1 MRIAM
6 PVTPLPQISSTAWE
20 HPADRAALN
29 TLRGLPGFDEII
41 RKIASFFGERGL
53 RHLFLANAVRTGP
66 TQHPRL
72 HEMIREVCTALD
84 VHEIPDVYVT
94 QTPFINASAIGFD
107 RPFIVVNTGTLGSL
121 SEDQQRFVLA
131 HEVGH
136 IASGH
141 MTYRTIAV
149 IMSTIGF
156 SALPFL
162 AGLALMPFQL
172 ALLEWS
178 RKAELSCD
186 RAALLAVQD
195 TTLAMSTFFRLA
207 GGSMKP
213 GEGDLDAFLKQA
225 AEYES
230 EGSAWD
236 SLLKVIY
243 AAMRE
248 HPFNTVRAAELQRWV
263 ASGAYA
269 RILAGEYPRRDG
281 TGPQTTYADDVRG
294 AADYYGQQARE
305 AFGKVG
311 DSFSR
316 AADAFRRRSGS

>member
-1 MRIAM
+1 M
-6 PVTPLPQISSTAWE
+6 PVTTLTQIASTAWE

-29 TLRGLPGFDEII
+29 TMRALPGFDEVV
-41 RKIASFFGERGL
+41 RKIAGFFGERGL

-72 HEMIREVCTALD
+72 HAMLREVCETLD
-84 VHEIPDVYVT
+84 VSQIPDLYVT
-94 QTPFINASAIGFD
+94 QTPFVNAGAIGFE
-107 RPFIVVNTGTLGSL
+107 RPFIVVNTGTIAAL
-121 SEDQQRFVLA
+121 SEGEQRFVLA

-149 IMSTIGF
+149 IVSNIGF

-162 AGLALMPFQL
+162 AGLAFLPFQL

-195 TTLAMSTFFRLA
+195 TTLAMQTFFRLA
-207 GGSMKP
+207 GGSIVP

-236 SLLKVIY
+236 SLLKAINT
-243 AAMRE
+243 ALKE

-263 ASGAYA
+263 ATGAYA
-269 RILAGEYPRRDG
+269 RIVGGEYPRRDG
-281 TGPQTTYADDVRG
+281 TGPQTTYSDDVRG
-294 AADYYGQQARE
+294 AADYYGQQAKE

-316 AADAFRRRSGS
+316 AADAFRRKAGG

>member
-1 MRIAM
+1 M
-6 PVTPLPQISSTAWE
+6 PVSTLPLIASTAWE

-29 TLRGLPGFDEII
+29 TLRALPGFDEII
-41 RKIASFFGERGL
+41 RKVAGFFGERGL
-53 RHLFLANAVRTGP
+53 RHLFLSNAVRTGP

-72 HEMIREVCTALD
+72 YAMLHEVCETLD
-84 VHEIPDVYVT
+84 VKEVPDLYVT
-94 QTPFINASAIGFD
+94 LTPYVNAAAVGFE
-107 RPFIVVNTGTLGSL
+107 RPFIVVNSGTLSSL
-121 SEDQQRFVLA
+121 TEDEQRFVLA

-141 MTYRTIAV
+141 MTYRTIAIIV
-149 IMSTIGF
+149 STIGF

-195 TTLAMSTFFRLA
+195 TTLAMRSFFILA
-207 GGSMKP
+207 GGSTKP

-236 SLLKVIY
+236 TLLKAINT
-243 AAMRE
+243 ALRE

-269 RILAGEYPRRDG
+269 RIIGGEYPRRDG

-294 AADYYGQQARE
+294 AADYYGQQAKD

-311 DSFSR
+311 DTFSR
-316 AADAFRRRSGS
+316 AADAFRRKAGS

>member
-1 MRIAM
+1 MAA
-6 PVTPLPQISSTAWE
+6 TPLPQISSTAWE

-29 TLRGLPGFDEII
+29 TLRQLPGFDEIV
-41 RKIASFFGERGL
+41 RKVAGFFGERGL
-53 RHLFLANAVRTGP
+53 RHLFLANAVRCGP

-72 HEMIREVCTALD
+72 YHMLREVCEVLD
-84 VHEIPDVYVT
+84 VTDVPDLYVT
-94 QTPFINASAIGFD
+94 QTPFVNAGAVGFD
-107 RPFIVVNTGTLGSL
+107 RPFIVMNTGTILAL
-121 SEDQQRFVLA
+121 AEDEQRIVLA

-141 MTYRTIAV
+141 MTYRTLAV
-149 IMSTIGF
+149 IVSTVGF

-162 AGLALMPFQL
+162 AGVALMPFQL

-186 RAALLAVQD
+186 RASLLAVQD
-195 TTLAMSTFFRLA
+195 TTVAMRTFFRLA
-207 GGSMKP
+207 GGSIEP
-213 GEGDLDAFLKQA
+213 GQGDLDAFLRQA

-236 SLLKVIY
+236 SLLKAINT
-243 AAMRE
+243 AFRE

-281 TGPQTTYADDVRG
+281 AGPQQTYAEDVRG

-305 AFGKVG
+305 TFGKVG
-311 DSFSR
+311 DSFAR
-316 AADAFRRRSGS
+316 AADAFRRKAGG

>member
-1 MRIAM
+1 M
-6 PVTPLPQISSTAWE
+6 PVTPLPQIASTAWE

-29 TLRGLPGFDEII
+29 TMRSLPGFDDVV
-41 RKIASFFGERGL
+41 RRIAGFFGERGL
-53 RHLFLANAVRTGP
+53 RQLFLANAVRTGP
-66 TQHPRL
+66 TQYPRL
-72 HEMIREVCTALD
+72 HAMVREACAALD
-84 VHEIPDVYVT
+84 VSQVPDLYVT
-94 QTPFINASAIGFD
+94 RSPLVNAMAVGFD
-107 RPFIVVNTGTLGSL
+107 RPFIVINSETLAVL
-121 SEDQQRFVLA
+121 DPAEQLVVLA

-141 MTYRTIAV
+141 MVYRTIAIIV
-149 IMSTIGF
+149 STIGF

-195 TTLAMSTFFRLA
+195 TTLAMRTFFKLA
-207 GGSMKP
+207 GGSTAP
-213 GEGDLDAFLKQA
+213 GEGDLDAFLQQA

-236 SLLKVIY
+236 ALLKAINT
-243 AAMRE
+243 ALRE

-269 RILAGEYPRRDG
+269 RILSGDYPRRDG

-294 AADYYGQQARE
+294 AAEYYGQQARE
-305 AFGKVG
+305 TFDKVG
-311 DSFSR
+311 DSFVR
-316 AADAFRRRSGS
+316 AADAFRRKAGG

>member
-1 MRIAM
+1 M
-6 PVTPLPQISSTAWE
+6 PVSPLPQIASTAWE

-29 TLRGLPGFDEII
+29 TLRALPGFDEII
-41 RKIASFFGERGL
+41 RKVASFFGERGV
-53 RHLFLANAVRTGP
+53 RHLYLANAVRTGP

-72 HEMIREVCTALD
+72 HAMIREICATLD
-84 VHEIPDVYVT
+84 VPAVPDLYVT
-94 QTPFINASAIGFD
+94 QTPFLNAGAIGFE
-107 RPFIVVNTGTLGSL
+107 RPFIVINTGTIAGLTDD
-121 SEDQQRFVLA
+121 EQRFVLA

-195 TTLAMSTFFRLA
+195 STLAMRTFFKLA
-207 GGSMKP
+207 GGSTVP
-213 GEGDLDAFLKQA
+213 GEGDLDAFLQQA

-236 SLLKVIY
+236 AVLKAINT
-243 AAMRE
+243 AMRE

-263 ASGAYA
+263 ASGAFA
-269 RILAGEYPRRDG
+269 RIMAGEYPRRDG
-281 TGPQTTYADDVRG
+281 SGPQQTYADDVRS

-311 DSFSR
+311 DSFTR
-316 AADAFRRRSGS
+316 AADAFKRKAGS

>member
-1 MRIAM
+1 MS
-6 PVTPLPQISSTAWE
+6 VTPLPQIASTAWE

-29 TLRGLPGFDEII
+29 TLRSLPGFDDIM
-41 RKIASFFGERGL
+41 RKVAGFFGERGL

-66 TQHPRL
+66 TQHQRL
-72 HEMIREVCTALD
+72 YYMLREVCETLD
-84 VHEIPDVYVT
+84 VREVPDLYVT

-107 RPFIVVNTGTLGSL
+107 RPFIVLNTGTLGGL
-121 SEDQQRFVLA
+121 TPDQQRVVLA

-162 AGLALMPFQL
+162 AGLALLPFQL

-186 RAALLAVQD
+186 RASLLAVQD
-195 TTLAMSTFFRLA
+195 TTLVMSTFFRLA
-207 GGSMKP
+207 GGSSDP
-213 GEGDLDAFLKQA
+213 SEADLDAFLRQA

-243 AAMRE
+243 AATRE

-269 RILAGEYPRRDG
+269 NIIAGEYPRRDG
-281 TGPQTTYADDVRG
+281 TGPQQTYAEDVRG

-316 AADAFRRRSGS
+316 AADAFRRKAGG

>member
-1 MRIAM
+1 MA
-6 PVTPLPQISSTAWE
+6 VTPLPQIASTSWE

-29 TLRGLPGFDEII
+29 TLRALPGFDDVV
-41 RKIASFFGERGL
+41 RKIAGFFGERGL
-53 RHLFLANAVRTGP
+53 RHLFLANAVRCGP
-66 TQHPRL
+66 TQHPAL
-72 HEMIREVCTALD
+72 YDMLREVCGTLD
-84 VHEIPDVYVT
+84 VPAVPDLYVT
-94 QTPFINASAIGFD
+94 QTPFVNAGAIGFE
-107 RPFIVVNTGTLGSL
+107 RPFIVVNTGTLGTL
-121 SEDQQRFVLA
+121 SREEQRVVLA

-141 MTYRTIAV
+141 VTYRTIAV
-149 IMSTIGF
+149 IVSNIGF

-162 AGLALMPFQL
+162 AGVALLPFQL

-195 TTLAMSTFFRLA
+195 TTVAMRTFFKMA
-207 GGSMKP
+207 GGSTAP

-236 SLLKVIY
+236 SVLKAINT
-243 AAMRE
+243 ALRE

-269 RILAGEYPRRDG
+269 RILAGEYARRDG
-281 TGPQTTYADDVRG
+281 TGPQSTYSDDVRG
-294 AADYYGQQARE
+294 AADYYGQQARD

-311 DSFSR
+311 DSFAR
-316 AADAFRRRSGS
+316 AADAFRRKAGG

>member
-1 MRIAM
+1 M
-6 PVTPLPQISSTAWE
+6 PVTPLPQIASTAWE

-29 TLRGLPGFDEII
+29 TMRSLPGFDDVV
-41 RKIASFFGERGL
+41 RRIAGFFGERGL
-53 RHLFLANAVRTGP
+53 RQLFLANAVRTGP
-66 TQHPRL
+66 TQYPRL
-72 HEMIREVCTALD
+72 HAMVREACAALD
-84 VHEIPDVYVT
+84 VSQVPDLYVT
-94 QTPFINASAIGFD
+94 RSPLVNAMAVGFD
-107 RPFIVVNTGTLGSL
+107 RPFIVINSETLAVL
-121 SEDQQRFVLA
+121 DPAEQLVVLA

-141 MTYRTIAV
+141 MVYRTIAIIV
-149 IMSTIGF
+149 STIGF

-195 TTLAMSTFFRLA
+195 TTLAMRTFFKLA
-207 GGSMKP
+207 GGSTAP
-213 GEGDLDAFLKQA
+213 GEGDLDAFLLQA

-236 SLLKVIY
+236 ALLKAINT
-243 AAMRE
+243 ALRE

-269 RILAGEYPRRDG
+269 RILSGDYPRRDG

-294 AADYYGQQARE
+294 AAEYYGQQARE
-305 AFGKVG
+305 TFDKVG
-311 DSFSR
+311 DSFVR
-316 AADAFRRRSGS
+316 AADAFRRKAGG

>member
-1 MRIAM
+1 M
-6 PVTPLPQISSTAWE
+6 PVSPLPLIASTAWE

-29 TLRGLPGFDEII
+29 TLRALPGFDEII
-41 RKIASFFGERGL
+41 RKVAGFFGERGL
-53 RHLFLANAVRTGP
+53 RHLFLSNAVRTGP

-72 HEMIREVCTALD
+72 YAMLHEVCETLD
-84 VHEIPDVYVT
+84 VKEVPDLYVT
-94 QTPFINASAIGFD
+94 LTPFVNASAVGFD
-107 RPFIVVNTGTLGSL
+107 RPFIVVNSGALLTLT
-121 SEDQQRFVLA
+121 EEEQRFVLA

-141 MTYRTIAV
+141 MTYRTIAIIV
-149 IMSTIGF
+149 STIGF

-195 TTLAMSTFFRLA
+195 TTVAMRSFFRLA
-207 GGSMKP
+207 GGSTVP
-213 GEGDLDAFLKQA
+213 GEGDLDAFLRQA

-236 SLLKVIY
+236 TLLKAINT
-243 AAMRE
+243 ALRE

-263 ASGAYA
+263 ATGAYA
-269 RILAGEYPRRDG
+269 RIIGGEYPRRDG
-281 TGPQTTYADDVRG
+281 TGPQSTYADDMRS
-294 AADYYGQQARE
+294 AADYYGQQAKD

-311 DSFSR
+311 DTFSR
-316 AADAFRRRSGS
+316 AADAFRRKAGS

>member
-1 MRIAM
+1 MT
-6 PVTPLPQISSTAWE
+6 VSPLPQIASTAWE

-29 TLRGLPGFDEII
+29 TLRSLPGFDEII
-41 RKIASFFGERGL
+41 RKIAGFFGERGL

-72 HEMIREVCTALD
+72 HAMVREVCETLD
-84 VHEIPDVYVT
+84 VREVPDLYVT
-94 QTPFINASAIGFD
+94 LTPFVNAGAIGFD
-107 RPFIVVNTGTLGSL
+107 RPFIVINTGSLAAL
-121 SEDQQRFVLA
+121 SEDEQRFVLA

-149 IMSTIGF
+149 IVSNIGF

-195 TTLAMSTFFRLA
+195 PTLAMRSFFILA
-207 GGSMKP
+207 GGSTQP

-236 SLLKVIY
+236 SLLKAINT
-243 AAMRE
+243 ALRE
-248 HPFNTVRAAELQRWV
+248 HPFNTVRAAELQRWI

-269 RILAGEYPRRDG
+269 RILSGEYPRRDG
-281 TGPQTTYADDVRG
+281 TGPQTTYTDDVRG

-305 AFGKVG
+305 AFEKVG

-316 AADAFRRRSGS
+316 AADAFRRKSGG

>member
-1 MRIAM
+1 MS
-6 PVTPLPQISSTAWE
+6 VTPLPLISSTSWE

-29 TLRGLPGFDEII
+29 TLRALPGFDEIV
-41 RKIASFFGERGL
+41 RKVAGFFGERGL
-53 RHLFLANAVRTGP
+53 RHLFLANAVRCGP
-66 TQHPRL
+66 TQRPALYAML
-72 HEMIREVCTALD
+72 HEVCQTLD
-84 VHEIPDVYVT
+84 VHQVPHLYVT
-94 QTPFINASAIGFD
+94 QTPFVNAAAIGFD
-107 RPFIVVNTGTLGSL
+107 HPFIVVNTGTLGSL
-121 SEDQQRFVLA
+121 SPDEQRFVLA

-141 MTYRTIAV
+141 MTYRTIALIV
-149 IMSTIGF
+149 STIGF

-195 TTLAMSTFFRLA
+195 TTLAMRTFFRMA
-207 GGSMKP
+207 GGSTEP
-213 GEGDLDAFLKQA
+213 GEGDLDAFLAQA

-230 EGSAWD
+230 EGSMWD
-236 SLLKVIY
+236 ALLKAINT
-243 AAMRE
+243 ATRE
-248 HPFNTVRAAELQRWV
+248 HPFSTVRAAELQRWV
-263 ASGAYA
+263 AGGAYA
-269 RILAGEYPRRDG
+269 RIIGGEYSRRDG
-281 TGPQTTYADDVRG
+281 TGPQQTYADDVRG
-294 AADYYGQQARE
+294 AADYYGQQARD

-316 AADAFRRRSGS
+316 AADAFRRKAGN

>member
-1 MRIAM
+1 MS
-6 PVTPLPQISSTAWE
+6 VSPLPQIASTAWE

-29 TLRGLPGFDEII
+29 TLRALPGFDEIT
-41 RKIASFFGERGL
+41 RKIAGFFGERGL

-72 HEMIREVCTALD
+72 HAMVRQACATLD
-84 VHEIPDVYVT
+84 VSSIPDVYVT
-94 QTPFINASAIGFD
+94 RSPLVNAMAVGFD
-107 RPFIVVNTGTLGSL
+107 RPFIVINTETLEVL
-121 SEDQQRFVLA
+121 DEQEQLVVLA

-141 MTYRTIAV
+141 MVFRTIAIIV
-149 IMSTIGF
+149 STIGF

-195 TTLAMSTFFRLA
+195 TTLAMRTFFKLA
-207 GGSMKP
+207 GGSTAP

-236 SLLKVIY
+236 TLLKAINT
-243 AAMRE
+243 ALRE

-263 ASGAYA
+263 ASGSYA
-269 RILAGEYPRRDG
+269 NIIAGEYPRRDG
-281 TGPQTTYADDVRG
+281 TGPQQTYAEDVRG

-316 AADAFRRRSGS
+316 AADAFRRKSGG

>member
-1 MRIAM
+1 M

-29 TLRGLPGFDEII
+29 TLRALPGFDEIM
-41 RKIASFFGERGL
+41 RKVAGFFGERGL
-53 RHLFLANAVRTGP
+53 RHLFLANAVRTGV
-66 TQHPRL
+66 TQHPKL
-72 HEMIREVCTALD
+72 HQMLREVCAALD
-84 VHEIPDVYVT
+84 VHEIPDLYVT
-94 QTPFINASAIGFD
+94 QTPFVNAGAIGFE
-107 RPFIVVNTGTLGSL
+107 RPFIIINTGTVSAL
-121 SEDQQRFVLA
+121 SDDEVRFILA

-149 IMSTIGF
+149 IVSNVGF

-195 TTLAMSTFFRLA
+195 TNLAMMSFFHLA
-207 GGSMKP
+207 GGSTNP
-213 GEGDLDAFLKQA
+213 NEADLDAFLKQA

-236 SLLKVIY
+236 SLLKAINT
-243 AAMRE
+243 ALRE

-281 TGPQTTYADDVRG
+281 TGPQQTYADDVRG
-294 AADYYGQQARE
+294 AADYYGQQAKE

-316 AADAFRRRSGS
+316 AADAFRRKAGS

>member
-1 MRIAM
+1 M
-6 PVTPLPQISSTAWE
+6 PVTPLPQIASTAWE

-29 TLRGLPGFDEII
+29 TLRALPGFDEII
-41 RKIASFFGERGL
+41 RKIAGFFGERGL
-53 RHLFLANAVRTGP
+53 RHLYLANAVRTGP

-72 HEMIREVCTALD
+72 HTMIREVCATLD
-84 VHEIPDVYVT
+84 VTQIPDLYVT
-94 QTPFINASAIGFD
+94 QTPFLNAGAIGFE
-107 RPFIVVNTGTLGSL
+107 RPFIVINTGTLSAL
-121 SEDQQRFVLA
+121 TDDEQRFVLA

-136 IASGH
+136 IASAH

-149 IMSTIGF
+149 IVSTIGF

-195 TTLAMSTFFRLA
+195 TTLAMRSFFKLA
-207 GGSMKP
+207 GGSTVP
-213 GEGDLDAFLKQA
+213 GEGDLDAFLAQA

-230 EGSAWD
+230 EGSVWD
-236 SLLKVIY
+236 SLLKAINT
-243 AAMRE
+243 ALRE

-269 RILAGEYPRRDG
+269 RIVAGEYPRRDH
-281 TGPQTTYADDVRG
+281 TGPQSTYADDVRG
-294 AADYYGQQARE
+294 AADYYGEQARE
-305 AFGKVG
+305 VFGKLG
-311 DSFSR
+311 DSFTR
-316 AADAFRRRSGS
+316 AADAFRRKSGS

>member
-1 MRIAM
+1 M
-6 PVTPLPQISSTAWE
+6 PVTTLSQIASTAWE

-29 TLRGLPGFDEII
+29 TLRALPGFDEII
-41 RKIASFFGERGL
+41 RKVAGFFGERGL

-72 HEMIREVCTALD
+72 YALLHEVCETLD
-84 VHEIPDVYVT
+84 VRQVPDLYVT
-94 QTPFINASAIGFD
+94 QTPFVNAGAIGFE
-107 RPFIVVNTGTLGSL
+107 RPFIVINTGTIAAL
-121 SEDQQRFVLA
+121 SEDEQRFILA

-195 TTLAMSTFFRLA
+195 STTAMRTFFRLA
-207 GGSMKP
+207 GGSVEP
-213 GEGDLDAFLKQA
+213 GQGDIDAFLKQA

-236 SLLKVIY
+236 SLLKAINT
-243 AAMRE
+243 ALRE

-269 RILAGEYPRRDG
+269 RIVGGEYPRRDG
-281 TGPQTTYADDVRG
+281 TGAQSTYADDVRS
-294 AADYYGQQARE
+294 AADYYGQQARDT
-305 AFGKVG
+305 FGKVG
-311 DSFSR
+311 DSFAR
-316 AADAFRRRSGS
+316 AADAFRRKAGS

>member
-1 MRIAM
+1 M

-41 RKIASFFGERGL
+41 RKIAGFFGERGL

-72 HEMIREVCTALD
+72 HTLIREVCATLD
-84 VHEIPDVYVT
+84 VSAIPDLYVT
-94 QTPFINASAIGFD
+94 QTPFVNAGAIGFD
-107 RPFIVVNTGTLGSL
+107 RPFIIVNTGTIAALNDDEL
-121 SEDQQRFVLA
+121 RFVLA

-149 IMSTIGF
+149 IVSNIGF

-195 TTLAMSTFFRLA
+195 TTVAMRTFFRLA
-207 GGSMKP
+207 GGSTVP
-213 GEGDLDAFLKQA
+213 GEGDLDAFLQQA

-230 EGSAWD
+230 EGSVWD
-236 SLLKVIY
+236 SLLKAINT
-243 AAMRE
+243 ALRE

-263 ASGAYA
+263 ATGSYA
-269 RILAGEYPRRDG
+269 RIVGGEYPRRDG

-305 AFGKVG
+305 ALDKVG
-311 DSFSR
+311 DTFSR
-316 AADAFRRRSGS
+316 AADAFRRRSGG

>member
-1 MRIAM
+1 M
-6 PVTPLPQISSTAWE
+6 
-20 HPADRAALN
+20 
-29 TLRGLPGFDEII
+29 
-41 RKIASFFGERGL
+41 
-53 RHLFLANAVRTGP
+53 VR
-66 TQHPRL
+66 
-72 HEMIREVCTALD
+72 EACAALD
-84 VHEIPDVYVT
+84 VHEIPDLYVT
-94 QTPFINASAIGFD
+94 RSPLVNAMAVGFD
-107 RPFIVVNTGTLGSL
+107 RPFIVINSETLEVL
-121 SEDQQRFVLA
+121 DPQEQLVVLA

-141 MTYRTIAV
+141 MVYRTIAIIV
-149 IMSTIGF
+149 STIGF

-195 TTLAMSTFFRLA
+195 TTLAMRTFFKLA
-207 GGSMKP
+207 GGSTAP
-213 GEGDLDAFLKQA
+213 GEGDLDAFLQQA

-236 SLLKVIY
+236 ALLKAINT
-243 AAMRE
+243 AMRE

-269 RILAGEYPRRDG
+269 RILAGDYPRRDG
-281 TGPQTTYADDVRG
+281 TGPQTSYTDDVRG

-305 AFGKVG
+305 TFGKVG
-311 DSFSR
+311 DSFAR
-316 AADAFRRRSGS
+316 AADAFRRKAGG

>member
-1 MRIAM
+1 M
-6 PVTPLPQISSTAWE
+6 PVSPLPLIASTAWE

-29 TLRGLPGFDEII
+29 TLRSLPGFDEII
-41 RKIASFFGERGL
+41 RKVAGFFGERGL
-53 RHLFLANAVRTGP
+53 RHLFLSNAVRTGP
-66 TQHPRL
+66 TQHPKLYAML
-72 HEMIREVCTALD
+72 HEVCETLD
-84 VHEIPDVYVT
+84 VKDVPDLYVT
-94 QTPFINASAIGFD
+94 LTPFTNAAAVGFD
-107 RPFIVVNTGTLGSL
+107 RPFIVMNSGTLSSL
-121 SEDQQRFVLA
+121 TDDEQRFVLA

-141 MTYRTIAV
+141 MTYRTIAIIV
-149 IMSTIGF
+149 STVGF

-195 TTLAMSTFFRLA
+195 TTVAMQTFFRLA
-207 GGSMKP
+207 GGSTKP

-236 SLLKVIY
+236 TLLKAINT
-243 AAMRE
+243 ALRE

-263 ASGAYA
+263 ATGMYA
-269 RILAGEYPRRDG
+269 RIISGEYPRRDG
-281 TGPQTTYADDVRG
+281 TGPHTTYADDVRG
-294 AADYYGQQARE
+294 AADYYGQQAKD

-311 DSFSR
+311 DTFSR
-316 AADAFRRRSGS
+316 AADAFRRKAGS

>member
-1 MRIAM
+1 M
-6 PVTPLPQISSTAWE
+6 PVTPLPQIASTAWE

-29 TLRGLPGFDEII
+29 TMRALPGFDEVV
-41 RKIASFFGERGL
+41 RKIAGFFGERGL
-53 RHLFLANAVRTGP
+53 RQLFLANAVRTGP

-72 HEMIREVCTALD
+72 HAMVREACAALD
-84 VHEIPDVYVT
+84 VHDIPDVYVT
-94 QTPFINASAIGFD
+94 RSPLVNAMAVGFD
-107 RPFIVVNTGTLGSL
+107 RPFIVINTETLAVL
-121 SEDQQRFVLA
+121 DPQEQLVVLA

-141 MTYRTIAV
+141 MVYRTIAIIV
-149 IMSTIGF
+149 STIGF

-195 TTLAMSTFFRLA
+195 TTLAMRTFFKLA
-207 GGSMKP
+207 GGSTVP
-213 GEGDLDAFLKQA
+213 GEGDLDAFLQQA

-236 SLLKVIY
+236 ALLKAINT
-243 AAMRE
+243 AMRE

-263 ASGAYA
+263 ASGTYA
-269 RILAGEYPRRDG
+269 RILGGEYPRRDG
-281 TGPQTTYADDVRG
+281 TGPQTTYTDDVRG

-305 AFGKVG
+305 TFGKVG
-311 DSFSR
+311 DSFAR
-316 AADAFRRRSGS
+316 AADAFRRKAGG

>member
-1 MRIAM
+1 M
-6 PVTPLPQISSTAWE
+6 PVTPLPRIASTSWE

-29 TLRGLPGFDEII
+29 TLRAIPGFDEIV
-41 RKIASFFGERGL
+41 RKVAGFFGERGL

-72 HEMIREVCTALD
+72 YAMLREVCEVLD
-84 VHEIPDVYVT
+84 VTDVPDLYVT
-94 QTPFINASAIGFD
+94 QTPFLNAGAIGFE
-107 RPFIVVNTGTLGSL
+107 RPFIVINTGTLATL
-121 SEDQQRFVLA
+121 SDEQQRFVLA

-136 IASGH
+136 IASAH
-141 MTYRTIAV
+141 MVYRTIAV
-149 IMSTIGF
+149 IVSTIGF

-195 TTLAMSTFFRLA
+195 TTVAMRTFFRLA
-207 GGSMKP
+207 GGSDMP
-213 GEGDLDAFLKQA
+213 GEGDLDAFLRQA

-236 SLLKVIY
+236 SLLKAINT
-243 AAMRE
+243 ALRE

-263 ASGAYA
+263 ATGAYA
-269 RILAGEYPRRDG
+269 RIVGGEYPTRDG
-281 TGPQTTYADDVRG
+281 TGPQSSYTDDVRS
-294 AADYYGQQARE
+294 AADYYGQQARDT
-305 AFGKVG
+305 FGKVG
-311 DSFSR
+311 DSFVR
-316 AADAFRRRSGS
+316 AADAFRRKAGG

>member
-1 MRIAM
+1 M
-6 PVTPLPQISSTAWE
+6 PVTPLPQIASSAWE

-29 TLRGLPGFDEII
+29 TLRGLPGFDEIV
-41 RKIASFFGERGL
+41 RKIAGFFGERGL

-72 HEMIREVCTALD
+72 HAMVREACAALD
-84 VHEIPDVYVT
+84 VTEIPDVYVT
-94 QTPFINASAIGFD
+94 RSPMVNAMAVGFD
-107 RPFIVVNTGTLGSL
+107 RPFIVIN
-121 SEDQQRFVLA
+121 SEALAVLDPEEQLVVLA

-141 MTYRTIAV
+141 MVYRTIAV
-149 IMSTIGF
+149 IVSTIGF

-186 RAALLAVQD
+186 RAALLVVQD
-195 TTLAMSTFFRLA
+195 TTLAMRTFFKLA
-207 GGSMKP
+207 GGSTAP
-213 GEGDLDAFLKQA
+213 GEGDLDAFLQQA

-236 SLLKVIY
+236 TLLKAINT
-243 AAMRE
+243 ALRE

-269 RILAGEYPRRDG
+269 RIIGGEYPRRDG
-281 TGPQTTYADDVRG
+281 TGPQASYADDVRG

-305 AFGKVG
+305 TFGKVG
-311 DSFSR
+311 DSFAR
-316 AADAFRRRSGS
+316 AADAFRRKAGG

>member
-1 MRIAM
+1 M
-6 PVTPLPQISSTAWE
+6 PVTPLPRIASTSWE

-29 TLRGLPGFDEII
+29 TLRAIPGFDEII
-41 RKIASFFGERGL
+41 RKVAGFFGERGL

-66 TQHPRL
+66 TQHPKL
-72 HEMIREVCTALD
+72 YAMVREVCEVLD
-84 VHEIPDVYVT
+84 VTEVPDLYVT
-94 QTPFINASAIGFD
+94 QTPFLNAGAIGFE
-107 RPFIVVNTGTLGSL
+107 RPFIVINTGTMAVL
-121 SEDQQRFVLA
+121 SDDEQRVVIA

-141 MTYRTIAV
+141 MVYRTIAV
-149 IMSTIGF
+149 IVSTIGF

-195 TTLAMSTFFRLA
+195 TTLAMRTFFRLA
-207 GGSMKP
+207 GGSGVP
-213 GEGDLDAFLKQA
+213 GEGDLDAFLRQA

-236 SLLKVIY
+236 ALLKAINT
-243 AAMRE
+243 ALRE

-263 ASGAYA
+263 ATGAYA
-269 RILAGEYPRRDG
+269 RIVGGEYPTRDG
-281 TGPQTTYADDVRG
+281 AGPQATYGDDVRT

-305 AFGKVG
+305 TFGKVG
-311 DSFSR
+311 DSFAR
-316 AADAFRRRSGS
+316 AADAFRRKAGS

>member
-1 MRIAM
+1 M
-6 PVTPLPQISSTAWE
+6 PVTPLPQIASTSWE

-29 TLRGLPGFDEII
+29 TMRAIPGFDEIV
-41 RKIASFFGERGL
+41 RKIAGFFGERGL
-53 RHLFLANAVRTGP
+53 RHLFLANAVRTSP

-72 HEMIREVCTALD
+72 HALVREACAALD
-84 VHEIPDVYVT
+84 VTEIPDLYITRSPLV
-94 QTPFINASAIGFD
+94 NAMAVGFD
-107 RPFIVVNTGTLGSL
+107 RPFIVINTETLTVL
-121 SEDQQRFVLA
+121 DEDEQRVVLA

-141 MTYRTIAV
+141 MVYRTIAV
-149 IMSTIGF
+149 IVSTVGF

-162 AGLALMPFQL
+162 AGLALMPFHL

-195 TTLAMSTFFRLA
+195 TTLAMRTFFKLA
-207 GGSMKP
+207 GGSTAP
-213 GEGDLDAFLKQA
+213 GEGDLDAFLQQA

-236 SLLKVIY
+236 SLLKAINT
-243 AAMRE
+243 ALRE

-269 RILAGEYPRRDG
+269 RILAGEYARRDG
-281 TGPQTTYADDVRG
+281 TGTQSTYADDVRG

-305 AFGKVG
+305 TFGKVG
-311 DSFSR
+311 DTFAR
-316 AADAFRRRSGS
+316 AADAFRRKAGS

>member
-1 MRIAM
+1 M
-6 PVTPLPQISSTAWE
+6 PVTPLPQIASTAWE

-29 TLRGLPGFDEII
+29 TLRALPGFDEII
-41 RKIASFFGERGL
+41 RKVAGFFGERGL
-53 RHLFLANAVRTGP
+53 RHLFLSNAVRTGP
-66 TQHPRL
+66 TQHPKL
-72 HEMIREVCTALD
+72 YHMLREVCATLD
-84 VHEIPDVYVT
+84 VHEVPDLYVT
-94 QTPFINASAIGFD
+94 LTVDLNASAIGFD
-107 RPFIVVNTGTLGSL
+107 KPFIVMNTGAMSVL
-121 SEDQQRFVLA
+121 SDDELRFVLA

-195 TTLAMSTFFRLA
+195 TDLAMRSFFKLA
-207 GGSMKP
+207 GGSTRP
-213 GEGDLDAFLKQA
+213 GEGDIDAFLKQA

-236 SLLKVIY
+236 TLLKAINT
-243 AAMRE
+243 ALRE

-263 ASGAYA
+263 ASGTYA
-269 RILAGEYPRRDG
+269 RIVSGEYPRRDG
-281 TGPQTTYADDVRG
+281 TGPQSTYGEDVRG
-294 AADYYGQQARE
+294 AADYYGQQARD

-316 AADAFRRRSGS
+316 AADAFRRKAGG

>member
-6 PVTPLPQISSTAWE
+6 PPTTLSQISSTAWE

-29 TLRGLPGFDEII
+29 TLRQLPGFDDIV
-41 RKIASFFGERGL
+41 RKIAGFFGERGL
-53 RHLFLANAVRTGP
+53 RHLFLANAVRTGS
-66 TQHPRL
+66 TQYPRV
-72 HEMIREVCTALD
+72 HELVREACAVLD
-84 VHEIPDVYVT
+84 VTDIPDVYVT
-94 QTPFINASAIGFD
+94 RSPLVNAMAVGFD
-107 RPFIVVNTGTLGSL
+107 RPFIVINTETLLVL
-121 SEDQQRFVLA
+121 SEDEQRVVLA

-141 MTYRTIAV
+141 MVYRTIAIIV
-149 IMSTIGF
+149 STIGF
-156 SALPFL
+156 SALPFV

-195 TTLAMSTFFRLA
+195 STLAMRTFFKLA
-207 GGSMKP
+207 GGSP
-213 GEGDLDAFLKQA
+213 DGDLDAFLKQA

-236 SLLKVIY
+236 SLLKAINT
-243 AAMRE
+243 ALRE

-263 ASGAYA
+263 ATGAYA
-269 RILAGEYPRRDG
+269 RIIAGEYPRRDG
-281 TGPQTTYADDVRG
+281 TGPHTTYGDDVRT
-294 AADYYGQQARE
+294 AADYYGQQARD
-305 AFGKVG
+305 AFGKMG
-311 DSFSR
+311 DSFAR
-316 AADAFRRRSGS
+316 AADAFRRKAGS

>member
-1 MRIAM
+1 ML
-6 PVTPLPQISSTAWE
+6 VTPLPLIASTSWE

-29 TLRGLPGFDEII
+29 TLRALPGFDEIV
-41 RKIASFFGERGL
+41 RKVAGFFGERGL
-53 RHLFLANAVRTGP
+53 RHLFLANAVRCGP

-72 HEMIREVCTALD
+72 HAMLQEICATLD
-84 VHEIPDVYVT
+84 VTAIPDLYVT
-94 QTPFINASAIGFD
+94 QTPFVNAGAIGFE
-107 RPFIVVNTGTLGSL
+107 RPFIVMNTGTIAAL
-121 SEDQQRFVLA
+121 SDEEQRFVLA

-149 IMSTIGF
+149 IVSTIGF

-172 ALLEWS
+172 ALMEWS

-186 RAALLAVQD
+186 RAGLLAVQD
-195 TTLAMSTFFRLA
+195 TTLAMRSFFKLA
-207 GGSMKP
+207 GGSTKP

-236 SLLKVIY
+236 TVLKAINT
-243 AAMRE
+243 AMRE

-263 ASGAYA
+263 ATGAYA
-269 RILAGEYPRRDG
+269 RIIGGEYARRDG
-281 TGPQTTYADDVRG
+281 TGAQTSYEEDVRG
-294 AADYYGQQARE
+294 AADYYGQQAKD

-311 DSFSR
+311 DSFAR
-316 AADAFRRRSGS
+316 AADAFRRKAGS

>member
-1 MRIAM
+1 M
-6 PVTPLPQISSTAWE
+6 PATPLPQIASTSWE

-29 TLRGLPGFDEII
+29 TMRSIPGFDEMV
-41 RKIASFFGERGL
+41 RRAAGFFGERGL

-66 TQHPRL
+66 TQRPRL
-72 HEMIREVCTALD
+72 YGMVREVCASLD
-84 VHEIPDVYVT
+84 LPEVPDVYVT
-94 QTPFINASAIGFD
+94 LSPLVNAMAVGFE
-107 RPFIVVNTGTLGSL
+107 RPFIVVNAAALDIL
-121 SEDQQRFVLA
+121 SEDEQRFVVA

-141 MTYRTIAV
+141 MTYRTIA
-149 IMSTIGF
+149 IITTTIGF

-162 AGLALMPFQL
+162 AGLAIMPFQL

-195 TTLAMSTFFRLA
+195 TTLAMRTFFRLA
-207 GGSMKP
+207 GGSAVP

-236 SLLKVIY
+236 SVLKAINT
-243 AAMRE
+243 ALRE

-269 RILAGEYPRRDG
+269 RILAGEYARRDG
-281 TGPQTTYADDVRG
+281 TGTQSTYSEDVRG
-294 AADYYGQQARE
+294 AADYYGQQAKE
-305 AFGKVG
+305 TFDKVG
-311 DSFSR
+311 DSFAR
-316 AADAFRRRSGS
+316 AADAFRRKAGG

>member
-1 MRIAM
+1 M
-6 PVTPLPQISSTAWE
+6 PVTPLPQIASTAWE

-29 TLRGLPGFDEII
+29 TMRSLPGFDDVV
-41 RKIASFFGERGL
+41 RRIAGFFGERGL
-53 RHLFLANAVRTGP
+53 RQLFLANAVRTGP
-66 TQHPRL
+66 TQYPRL
-72 HEMIREVCTALD
+72 HAMVREACAALD
-84 VHEIPDVYVT
+84 VSQVPDLYVT
-94 QTPFINASAIGFD
+94 RSPLVNAMAVGFD
-107 RPFIVVNTGTLGSL
+107 RPFIVINSETLAVL
-121 SEDQQRFVLA
+121 DPAEQLVVLA

-141 MTYRTIAV
+141 MVYRTIAIIV
-149 IMSTIGF
+149 STIGF

-195 TTLAMSTFFRLA
+195 TTLAMRTFFKLA
-207 GGSMKP
+207 GGSTAP
-213 GEGDLDAFLKQA
+213 GEGDLDAFLQQA

-236 SLLKVIY
+236 ALLKAINT
-243 AAMRE
+243 ALRE

-269 RILAGEYPRRDG
+269 RILSGDYPRRDG
-281 TGPQTTYADDVRG
+281 TGPQTTYANDVRG
-294 AADYYGQQARE
+294 AAEYYGQQARE
-305 AFGKVG
+305 TFDKVG
-311 DSFSR
+311 DSFVR
-316 AADAFRRRSGS
+316 AADAFRRKAGG

>member
-1 MRIAM
+1 M
-6 PVTPLPQISSTAWE
+6 PVTPLPRIASTSWE

-29 TLRGLPGFDEII
+29 TLRAIPGFDEIV
-41 RKIASFFGERGL
+41 RKVAGFFGERGL

-72 HEMIREVCTALD
+72 YAMVREVCEVLD
-84 VHEIPDVYVT
+84 IGEVPDLYVT
-94 QTPFINASAIGFD
+94 QTPFLNAGAIGFE
-107 RPFIVVNTGTLGSL
+107 RPFIVINTGTLATL
-121 SEDQQRFVLA
+121 SEEQQRVVIA

-141 MTYRTIAV
+141 MVYRTIAV
-149 IMSTIGF
+149 IVSTIGF

-195 TTLAMSTFFRLA
+195 TTVAMRTFFRLA
-207 GGSMKP
+207 GGSDVP

-236 SLLKVIY
+236 SLLKAINT
-243 AAMRE
+243 ALRE

-269 RILAGEYPRRDG
+269 RIVGGEYPTRDG
-281 TGPQTTYADDVRG
+281 AGPQATYADDVRG

-305 AFGKVG
+305 TFGKVG
-311 DSFSR
+311 DSFAR
-316 AADAFRRRSGS
+316 AADAFRRKAGG

>member
-1 MRIAM
+1 MA
-6 PVTPLPQISSTAWE
+6 VTPLPQIASTSWE
-20 HPADRAALN
+20 HPADRAALH
-29 TLRGLPGFDEII
+29 TLRAIPGFDDVV
-41 RKIASFFGERGL
+41 RKSAGFFGERGL

-72 HEMIREVCTALD
+72 HALLREACAALD
-84 VHEIPDVYVT
+84 VSEIPDLYVT
-94 QTPFINASAIGFD
+94 LSPVVNATAVGFE
-107 RPFIVVNTGTLGSL
+107 RPFIVVNTEVMERL
-121 SEDQQRFVLA
+121 SEDEQRFVLA

-141 MTYRTIAV
+141 MVYRTVAIIV
-149 IMSTIGF
+149 SMVGF

-162 AGLALMPFQL
+162 AGLALAPFHL

-195 TTLAMSTFFRLA
+195 TTLAMRSFFKLA
-207 GGSMKP
+207 GGADD
-213 GEGDLDAFLKQA
+213 GDLDAFLQQA

-236 SLLKVIY
+236 SLLKAINT
-243 AAMRE
+243 ALRE

-269 RILAGEYPRRDG
+269 RIISGDYARRDG
-281 TGPQTTYADDVRG
+281 TGPQTTYGDDMRD
-294 AADYYGQQARE
+294 AADYYGQQARD

-311 DSFSR
+311 DSFTR
-316 AADAFRRRSGS
+316 AADAFRRKAGG

>member
-1 MRIAM
+1 M
-6 PVTPLPQISSTAWE
+6 PVTPLPQIASTSWE

-29 TLRGLPGFDEII
+29 TMRSIPGFDEIV
-41 RKIASFFGERGL
+41 RRVAGFFGERGL

-66 TQHPRL
+66 TQHPHL
-72 HEMIREVCTALD
+72 YTMVREVCASLD
-84 VHEIPDVYVT
+84 LSDVPDVYVT
-94 QTPFINASAIGFD
+94 LSPMVNAMAVGFE
-107 RPFIVVNTGTLGSL
+107 RPFIVVNTAALDTL
-121 SEDQQRFVLA
+121 SEDEQRFVLA

-141 MTYRTIAV
+141 MTYRTIA
-149 IMSTIGF
+149 IITTTIGF

-162 AGLALMPFQL
+162 AGLAIMPFQL

-195 TTLAMSTFFRLA
+195 TTLAMRTFFRLA
-207 GGSMKP
+207 GGSAEP
-213 GEGDLDAFLKQA
+213 GKGDLDAFLRQA

-236 SLLKVIY
+236 SVLKAINT
-243 AAMRE
+243 ALRE

-263 ASGAYA
+263 AGGAYA
-269 RILAGEYPRRDG
+269 RILAGEYARRDG
-281 TGPQTTYADDVRG
+281 TGTQSTYSDDMRG
-294 AADYYGQQARE
+294 AADYYGQQAKE
-305 AFGKVG
+305 TFGKVG
-311 DSFSR
+311 DSFAR
-316 AADAFRRRSGS
+316 AADAFRRRAGG